1 MQFEDSV
8 AAVSDYATYLSG
20 FQPLSQSCTPIIEQ
34 WSVVG
39 HDRIVGIVHNRPGA
53 SDGKTIITSP
63 VLQVRMM
70 GQLRIPVAFNE
81 SGSAYRLGT
90 PAASFGVDQA
100 EHFVWFKSREPVG
113 KPSRA
118 RQDTS
123 LRTAMMKL
131 AT

>member
-20 FQPLSQSCTPIIEQ
+20 FQPLSQSWSPIIEQ

-39 HDRIVGIVHNRPGA
+39 HDRIVGTVHNRPGA
-53 SDGKTIITSP
+53 SDGRTIITSP
-63 VLQVRMM
+63 VLQVRLM
-70 GQLRIPVAFNE
+70 GEPRIPVAFTE

-90 PAASFGVDQA
+90 PSASFGIDQA
-100 EHFVWFKSREPVG
+100 EHFVWFKSREPAG
-113 KPSRA
+113 KPSQGG
-118 RQDTS
+118 QDTS

-131 AT
+131 AA